1 MKTPDKKIDWPVIL
15 GIAVIWAGFRF
26 GSTEIGIVVLV
37 LTLASLGWKM
47 RHKGPF

>member
-1 MKTPDKKIDWPVIL
+1 MAEKEKTDWPVIL